1 MTKSYDKP
9 PRDNAYLIDL
19 LMERGLGGTRRDI
32 EAIVDCVGYYRLTG
46 YLHRFKHPNKEIFHA
61 GLTIQ
66 DVWRLYSFDRA
77 LRASAM
83 DAIGRIEV
91 WFRTQLAQEATCASK
106 DAFEYLRH
114 WEANPKFKSACQS
127 DLEHARETLHI
138 KHFHE
143 TYKNPYPPTW
153 MAVEVFSFGTTCQY
167 YRVADTVV
175 AGRLARRLGV
185 DRLTVLNWF
194 QILRA
199 TRNICAHHQRLW
211 DVNINAQPN
220 LKQLRHFSELPVAKT
235 LLTFYTQHP
244 ELRFRIRDNVITRTP
259 AYVPFCLCA
268 HLIGVFRPQSAWQC
282 RFLSL
287 LKEYLPFLRTRIPEL
302 TTETF
307 RMPGFCDEDFLS
319 QPLWHPE
326 E

>member
-1 MTKSYDKP
+1 MHLS
-9 PRDNAYLIDL
+9 I
-19 LMERGLGGTRRDI
+19 
-32 EAIVDCVGYYRLTG
+32 C
-46 YLHRFKHPNKEIFHA
+46 
-61 GLTIQ
+61 
-66 DVWRLYSFDRA
+66 
-77 LRASAM
+77 
-83 DAIGRIEV
+83 AIGRQIQSSSPHV
-91 WFRTQLAQEATCASK
+91 KATLSMRVRPCILNTSMRHTKILTPRPGWRWRSFPLGQPANTIVLRTQSLPAAS
-106 DAFEYLRH
+106 
-114 WEANPKFKSACQS
+114 P
-127 DLEHARETLHI
+127 
-138 KHFHE
+138 
-143 TYKNPYPPTW
+143 
-153 MAVEVFSFGTTCQY
+153 
-167 YRVADTVV
+167 
-175 AGRLARRLGV
+175 RRLGV